1 MMKFEQILETA
12 CLRKGGQRAV
22 ETMLP
27 TVVEDDILAGRSDA
41 WYLSTLTRRIFRA
54 GLRHALVDAR
64 WPAFEEA
71 FFGFEPEK
79 LVLMPDE
86 MLDERMQGTRL
97 IRHWGKMKAIRP
109 NARMVLDLSREH
121 GGFGRF
127 LASWPEDDITGLWRL
142 LAKQGQQLG
151 GNSAPQFLRMCGR
164 DTWLPSRDVVAALV
178 GQGVIDKSV
187 ASQRDQR
194 AAQQAFNQWRAE
206 SGWPLAHI
214 SRVLSFTVG

>member
-22 ETMLP
+22 QAMMP
-27 TVVEDDILAGRSDA
+27 TVADTDTLTGRSDA

-71 FFGFEPEK
+71 FFGFDPEK

-86 MLDERMQGTRL
+86 MLDERMQDTRL

-127 LASWPEDDITGLWRL
+127 LANWPEDDITGLWRL
-142 LAKQGQQLG
+142 LAKPHW
-151 GNSAPQFLRMCGR
+151 A
-164 DTWLPSRDVVAALV
+164 
-178 GQGVIDKSV
+178 
-187 ASQRDQR
+187 
-194 AAQQAFNQWRAE
+194 
-206 SGWPLAHI
+206 I
-214 SRVLSFTVG
+214 SR